1 MCWVYILHLYYTH
14 THHGQS
20 CIPKGNQTWCN
31 INQSWFEISSS
42 YICSSSET
50 EMTFKNDA
58 QFVEREGI
66 YPPPSSPTDDIL
78 NPGIVCGVLRLQI
91 NNLVCGRVWV
101 YFYDI

>member
-1 MCWVYILHLYYTH
+1 
-14 THHGQS
+14 
-20 CIPKGNQTWCN
+20 
-31 INQSWFEISSS
+31 
-42 YICSSSET
+42 
-50 EMTFKNDA
+50 MTFKNDA